1 MAPSIDFTTAFDE
14 PDEGGWIVARVLEVP
29 GALSQ
34 GRTRA
39 EAREN
44 ALDALQTVLTSD
56 DELSGQRSGDDL
68 EHMRLAAVT

>member
-1 MAPSIDFTTAFDE
+1 VAPSIDFTVAFDE
-14 PDEGGWIVARVLEVP
+14 PDEDGWIVARVLEVP

-44 ALDALQTVLTSD
+44 VLDALQTVLTPD
-56 DELSGQRSGDDL
+56 DELAGQRSGEDL
-68 EHMRLAAVT
+68 EHFRFVAAA